1 MACLLVDGGVE
12 GAWLYHV
19 FPVLVLFGA
28 GEALVGCVEVAVGFE
43 AAVVA
48 FDVCSGPAL
57 SVGLLVLEAV
67 EFVEESHGAEAAF
80 ERGENVAE
88 CGLFAHMSLQHVAIK
103 RGFGGWL
110 TLL

>member
-43 AAVVA
+43 VAVVA

-57 SVGLLVLEAV
+57 VVGLLVLEAASV
-67 EFVEESHGAEAAF
+67 LPDHSYCESHDD
-80 ERGENVAE
+80 
-88 CGLFAHMSLQHVAIK
+88 
-103 RGFGGWL
+103 
-110 TLL
+110 